1 MALKSSKTNI
11 VKPEN
16 TYQVMINEENVST
29 TYLIQ
34 NATIVNEGKV
44 FEASLLIEN
53 GVITEIS
60 DSILSTEEMIVI
72 DAKGKYLLPGVID
85 THVHFRDP
93 GMTHK
98 ADFESESMAAVAG
111 GVTSVVDMP
120 NTKPQTTTKELLDD
134 KKHIASEKSLVN
146 YGFMLGAT
154 NANIDE
160 LLSIDKSEYA
170 AIKLFLGSSTG
181 NMLVNDSDVLDRL
194 FRDAGKLIVAHCED
208 EEVINA
214 NTEYYKKLYGDNPHP
229 SVHAKIR
236 DEEVCYR
243 SSEKAIGLAK
253 KYATRFHLA
262 HLSTKKELE
271 LLSNDILE
279 NKHITAEVTPNH
291 LWFSSEDYDVKG
303 NKIRCN
309 PSIKTIEDRN
319 ALMKALEEGVIDTVA
334 TDHAPHL
341 LSEKEVPYYQSVSGM
356 PSIQHSLL
364 MMLELWKQGKVKIET
379 IVDKMCHNQA
389 VIFGIKDRGFIRE
402 GYHADLVL
410 IDVENT
416 TLVSNDS
423 LLYKC
428 KWSPVE
434 GYTFHSRIEKTFVN
448 GNLIYNNGKI
458 INKSKGNQLSFQ
470 TI

>member
-1 MALKSSKTNI
+1 MAFKSQKTNI
-11 VKPEN
+11 LKPEN
-16 TYQVMINEENVST
+16 TYQVMVNEENVNT

-44 FEASLLIEN
+44 FEASLLIED

-60 DSILSTEEMIVI
+60 DNILATEETIVI

-93 GMTHK
+93 GMIHK

-181 NMLVNDSDVLDRL
+181 NMLVNDSDVLDKL
-194 FRDAGKLIVAHCED
+194 FKEAGKLIVAHCED

-214 NTEYYKKLYGDNPHP
+214 NTAHYKTLYGDNPHP
-229 SVHAKIR
+229 SIHAKIR
-236 DEEVCYR
+236 DEEACYR
-243 SSEKAIGLAK
+243 SSEKAIRLAQ
-253 KYATRFHLA
+253 KYGTRFHLA

-271 LLSNDILE
+271 LLSNDVLE

-291 LWFSSEDYDVKG
+291 LWFSDEDYDLKG

-309 PSIKTIEDRN
+309 PSIKTIEDKE
-319 ALMKALEEGVIDTVA
+319 ALIKALEEGRIDTVA

-341 LSEKEVPYYQSVSGM
+341 LSEKETPYYQSVSGM

-364 MMLELWKQGKVKIET
+364 MMLELWKQGKVKVET

-389 VIFGIKDRGFIRE
+389 SIFGIGDRGFIRE

-410 IDVENT
+410 IDVQST
-416 TLVSNDS
+416 TPVLNDS

-428 KWSPVE
+428 KWAPIE
-434 GYTFHSRIEKTFVN
+434 GYTFHNRIEKTFVN
-448 GNLIYNNGKI
+448 GKLIYNNGKV
-458 INKSKGNQLSFQ
+458 INKSRGNQLSFQ